1 MLLVV
6 QYLKKTWLNINL
18 KDVQAHKLGKVEK
31 IIVTK
36 DDVMLLKRN
45 GICLYSVLGWCVSI
59 YWTIAESL
67 GLSLLD
73 YDGWMFWCIL
83 WFGFQEFWVFL
94 HQYS

>member
-45 GICLYSVLGWCVSI
+45 GICLYSVLG
-59 YWTIAESL
+59 
-67 GLSLLD
+67 
-73 YDGWMFWCIL
+73 
-83 WFGFQEFWVFL
+83 
-94 HQYS
+94 